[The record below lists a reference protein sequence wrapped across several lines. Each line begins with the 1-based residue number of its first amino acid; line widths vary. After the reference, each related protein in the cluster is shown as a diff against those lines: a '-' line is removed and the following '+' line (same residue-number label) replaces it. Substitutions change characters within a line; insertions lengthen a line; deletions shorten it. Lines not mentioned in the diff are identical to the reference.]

1 MNERVG
7 TVAAH
12 EAYAFACMRCGH
24 GWEQSFDIEHH
35 VDDKRGAFVVYK
47 CDGRTVPS
55 PLTSPSCPTCEGHVV
70 RIMRSGQVSGY
81 RELTRS
87 YGTGVLAGQP
97 EGAQPLREAAQAAR
111 TEQAPQGAAAGAGV
125 LPPFDAAAE
134 APDHVAEPWHP
145 HLPHPH
151 LPEFLRHLLHHEET
165 GAPRGPGAR

>member
-35 VDDKRGAFVVYK
+35 VDDKGGQFVVYK
-47 CDGRTVPS
+47 SDGKTVPS
-55 PLTSPSCPTCEGHVV
+55 PLTSPSCPTCDGHVV

-87 YGTGVLAGQP
+87 YGMAGLAGP
-97 EGAQPLREAAQAAR
+97 PAGAQPLHDRAQAVRAEEAAQG
-111 TEQAPQGAAAGAGV
+111 PLAGAGTAS
-125 LPPFDAAAE
+125 PYDPAAE
-134 APDHVAEPWHP
+134 APDHVTQPW

-151 LPEFLRHLLHHEET
+151 LPGFLRNLLHH
-165 GAPRGPGAR
+165 

>member
-35 VDDKRGAFVVYK
+35 VGDKGDTVVVYK
-47 CDGRTVPS
+47 SEGKTVPS

-87 YGTGVLAGQP
+87 YGTAAVAPQP
-97 EGAQPLREAAQAAR
+97 EGAQPLREAARAAR
-111 TEQAPQGAAAGAGV
+111 GERARGAGAV
-125 LPPFDAAAE
+125 PAFDPAAE
-134 APDHVAEPWHP
+134 APEHITQPW
-145 HLPHPH
+145 HPH
-151 LPEFLRHLLHHEET
+151 LPEFLRHLLHHE
-165 GAPRGPGAR
+165 PARH

>member
-1 MNERVG
+1 MSERVG

-35 VDDKRGAFVVYK
+35 VDDKRGTYVVYK
-47 CDGRTVPS
+47 SNGKTVPS
-55 PLTSPSCPTCEGHVV
+55 PLTSPSCPTCEGNVV

-87 YGTGVLAGQP
+87 YGTDTASR
-97 EGAQPLREAAQAAR
+97 QPLREAGEAAR
-111 TEQAPQGAAAGAGV
+111 AEQAPGVAASTGV

-134 APDHVAEPWHP
+134 APGHVTEAWHP
-145 HLPHPH
+145 HLPH
-151 LPEFLRHLLHHEET
+151 LPEFLRHLLHHEH
-165 GAPRGPGAR
+165 ARS